1 MGERV
6 QLSSQN
12 TQEILLIMQYIYILH
27 LETDTLGIV
36 WSKAYHSQLSARKGL
51 NKALIEEL
59 SQGND
64 FKSGDQDTV
73 LLRQGRLYI
82 QEILIENE

>member
-12 TQEILLIMQYIYILH
+12 TQEILLNMQYIYILH

-64 FKSGDQDTV
+64 FISGDQDTV
-73 LLRQGRLYI
+73 LVRQGRLYI

>member
-1 MGERV
+1 
-6 QLSSQN
+6 
-12 TQEILLIMQYIYILH
+12 MQYIYILYF
-27 LETDTLGIV
+27 ETDNLGTV

-51 NKALIEEL
+51 SKSLSDEL
-59 SQGND
+59 NSGND

>member
-1 MGERV
+1 LV
-6 QLSSQN
+6 
-12 TQEILLIMQYIYILH
+12 
-27 LETDTLGIV
+27 
-36 WSKAYHSQLSARKGL
+36 
-51 NKALIEEL
+51 EEL

-64 FKSGDQDTV
+64 FISGDQDTV